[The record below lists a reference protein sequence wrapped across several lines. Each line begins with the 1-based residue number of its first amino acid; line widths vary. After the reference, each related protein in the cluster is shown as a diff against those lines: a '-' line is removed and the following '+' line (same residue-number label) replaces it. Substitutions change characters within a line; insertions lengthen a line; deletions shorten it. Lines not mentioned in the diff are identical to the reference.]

1 MKECLGETVSLC
13 PECLE
18 RISARKVSENGSVF
32 LEKEC
37 DAHGRFKTLIWRGDA
52 QSYLDWGKHG
62 TGPVK
67 PLTHLKESQL
77 GCPFDCGLCSEH
89 QANTCSMI
97 MLVTH
102 RCNLA
107 CPVCLA
113 SAGGPLKEDPDL
125 RTIEGMYKTVLRVA
139 GSPTV
144 QLSGG
149 EPTLRDDLPEIISMG
164 KHMGFRHVVIN
175 SNGIRIA
182 KDRAYVEKLA
192 QAGAGTIYLQFD
204 GLTNDIYQY
213 TRGTDIAELKI
224 RALENCRDAD
234 IGVVLVPTL
243 IPAHNGDQLGGIISL
258 AKEWIP
264 TVRGVHIQPI
274 SYFGRFPHRPHD
286 ADRVTIPEVIEG
298 LVSQTRG
305 ELEYD
310 DFSPRRSDS
319 SYCSFSGLFVLRNR
333 RLQPLSK
340 RPKGRQLPISTS
352 CRQPPWESARSFLEL
367 HWQLP
372 EGDMLE
378 RKENCSPLDRVCHEV
393 ATHGL
398 AISCMPFQDVWNIDL
413 ERLSKCCLHVA
424 TPEMT
429 IIPFCA
435 YYLTSTSG
443 KRLHYVSNL

>member
-1 MKECLGETVSLC
+1 MNECLGETVSLC

-18 RISARKVSENGSVF
+18 RVTARKVSENGSVF

-37 DAHGRFKTLIWRGDA
+37 VAHGRFKTLIWRGDA
-52 QSYLDWGKHG
+52 QSYLNWGKHG
-62 TGPVK
+62 TGAVK
-67 PLTHLKESQL
+67 PLTYLKEFHR

-97 MLVTH
+97 MLVTQ

-113 SAGGPLKEDPDL
+113 SSGKSSEEDPDL
-125 RTIEGMYKTVLRVA
+125 RAIAEMYETVWRVA
-139 GSPTV
+139 GNPTI

-149 EPTLRDDLPEIISMG
+149 EPTLRDDLPEIVSMG
-164 KHMGFRHVVIN
+164 KRMGFRHVVIN

-192 QAGAGTIYLQFD
+192 QAGAGTLYLQFD
-204 GLTNDIYQY
+204 GLSNDIYQY
-213 TRGTDIAELKI
+213 TRGARMVDLKI
-224 RALENCRDAD
+224 RALENCRDAG

-243 IPAHNGDQLGGIISL
+243 IPGHNEDQLGGIIRL
-258 AKEWIP
+258 AKEWLP

-274 SYFGRFPHRPHD
+274 SYFGRFPNTPDD
-286 ADRVTIPEVIEG
+286 ADRVTIPDVIDG
-298 LVSQTRG
+298 LVRQTHG
-305 ELEYD
+305 ELEHD
-310 DFSPRRSDS
+310 DFLPRRSDS
-319 SYCSFSGLFVLRNR
+319 SYCSFSGLFVLRNG
-333 RLQPLSK
+333 RLQPMSK
-340 RPKGRQLPISTS
+340 RPKGQQLPLSTC
-352 CRQPPWESARSFLEL
+352 CRQPPWESARSFMEL

-393 ATHGL
+393 ATRGL

-413 ERLSKCCLHVA
+413 ERLSRCCLHVA
-424 TPEMT
+424 TPEMR

-443 KRLHYVSNL
+443 KRLHHVSNL